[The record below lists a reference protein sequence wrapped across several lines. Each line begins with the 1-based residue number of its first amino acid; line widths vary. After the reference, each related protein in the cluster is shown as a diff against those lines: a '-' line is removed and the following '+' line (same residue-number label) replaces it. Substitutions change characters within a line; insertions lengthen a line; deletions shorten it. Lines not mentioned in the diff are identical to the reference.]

1 MIIENLIKMK
11 LIQIILLLIPI
22 FGFTQKHQPT
32 SQELLWADS
41 VYLEL
46 KSKGDNNINQNSR
59 LEQCNNLIEIWL
71 TSGDTCRAAQV
82 FGWKSDAYDRLG
94 ELDSAMAHIQ
104 QAQHLFKPN
113 CDSLIYMSIQI
124 YYTSILLSAND
135 LDKVISISD
144 AAIKLWNNNWPYS
157 KILDSFYANKAIAHA
172 YKGDSEIALQS
183 FREQLLNA
191 QNEGV
196 FENELRSLGNLGAM
210 FGMIFNKSNNPA
222 FLDSSSHYLLNALK
236 LEKTRGTKNG
246 ELVQYCNLAA
256 NAKDRKMY
264 QKGLAYADTSQ
275 ILAIKLQDR
284 NRLIISLLLKSQ
296 CFHALNK
303 GDSAYHYLG
312 LHLLHK
318 DTLLNEAKIKAVA
331 DMQEKYES
339 EKKALTIKELEVSKL
354 ASEIKET
361 NLRRTRNGF
370 MGGFVLVALFALVFF
385 FQRNKISK
393 EKARSEE
400 LLLNILPEEV
410 AEELKAK
417 GEADAQLI
425 QQVTVL
431 FTDFKGFTAMSEILS
446 PKALVADIHECFS
459 AFDHIMDKYNIEK
472 IKTIGDAYM
481 AAGGLPTPNT
491 THASDVVQAAL
502 EIREFIEA
510 GKDRKKAAGLPYF
523 EIRIGIHTGPVV
535 AGIVGVKK
543 FQYDIWGDTVNTA
556 SRMESSGE
564 VSHVNISETTY
575 NLLKDNP
582 NFVFE
587 SRGKIQA
594 KGKGEMEMFFVSM
607 KNQFD

>member
-1 MIIENLIKMK
+1 MK
-11 LIQIILLLIPI
+11 FIQIFLLLIPV
-22 FGFTQKHQPT
+22 FGFSQNYQPN
-32 SQELLWADS
+32 SKDLLWADS
-41 VYLEL
+41 VYHAI
-46 KSKGDNNINQNSR
+46 KSKGDSIDLTSR
-59 LEQCNNLIEIWL
+59 LEQCNKLSEIWTASTDYCKL
-71 TSGDTCRAAQV
+71 AQV
-82 FGWKSDAYDRLG
+82 FAWKSHVYDEFG
-94 ELDSAMAHIQ
+94 SLDSAMAAIQ
-104 QAQHLFKPN
+104 RARHLYQAN
-113 CDSLIYMSIQI
+113 CDSLIYMSIEVL
-124 YYTSILLSAND
+124 YTSLLLSLND
-135 LDKVISISD
+135 LDEVIERSD
-144 AAIKLWNNNWPYS
+144 AAIKIWNRNWAYS
-157 KILDSFYANKAIAHA
+157 NTLDSFYSNKAIAHA
-172 YKGDSEIALQS
+172 LKGNSEIALQS

-191 QNEGV
+191 QKEEI
-196 FENELRSLGNLGAM
+196 FANELRALANLGAM
-210 FGMIFNKSNNPA
+210 FGMMSNESKNTA
-222 FLDSSSHYLLNALK
+222 FLDSSSHYLHKALN
-236 LEKTRGTKNG
+236 LEKIRGTKNG
-246 ELVQYCNLAA
+246 ELTQYLNLGV

-264 QKGLAYADTSQ
+264 QRGLAFADTTEK
-275 ILAIKLQDR
+275 LAIQLK
-284 NRLIISLLLKSQ
+284 NRSHLISSLMLKSE
-296 CFHALNK
+296 CYRALNK
-303 GDSAYHYLG
+303 NDSAYHYLR
-312 LHLLHK
+312 LHLSHN
-318 DTLLNEAKIKAVA
+318 DTLLNEAKVKAVTE
-331 DMQEKYES
+331 MQEKYES
-339 EKKALTIKELEVSKL
+339 EKKARTIKELELSKL

-370 MGGFVLVALFALVFF
+370 MGGFALVALFALVFF

-417 GEADAQLI
+417 GEAEAQLI

-446 PKALVADIHECFS
+446 PKALVADIHESFS

-502 EIREFIEA
+502 EIRAFIEA

-556 SRMESSGE
+556 SRLESSGE
-564 VSHVNISETTY
+564 ISQINISETTY
-575 NLLKDNP
+575 NLLKDLP
-582 NFVFE
+582 NFAFE

-594 KGKGEMEMFFVSM
+594 KGKGEMEMYFVSK
-607 KNQFD
+607 KN